1 MAKDTQIQFRL
12 DSELKNLALGKKL
25 NMSEIARNAIRA
37 AVHEDETDDENN
49 WPRRLFTAY

>member
-1 MAKDTQIQFRL
+1 MWNMTKDTRIQFRL

-37 AVHEDETDDENN
+37 AVHEDKTYENE
-49 WPRRLFTAY
+49 W

>member
-37 AVHEDETDDENN
+37 AVYEEEIYEKE
-49 WPRRLFTAY
+49 W

>member
-1 MAKDTQIQFRL
+1 MPKDTRIQFRL

-37 AVHEDETDDENN
+37 AVHKEEIYENK
-49 WPRRLFTAY
+49 

>member
-25 NMSEIARNAIRA
+25 NMSEIARNAICA
-37 AVHEDETDDENN
+37 AVHEGKIDENE
-49 WPRRLFTAY
+49 

>member
-1 MAKDTQIQFRL
+1 MTKDTRIQFRL

-37 AVHEDETDDENN
+37 AVYEDEIYEKE
-49 WPRRLFTAY
+49 W

>member
-25 NMSEIARNAIRA
+25 NMSEIARNAICA
-37 AVHEDETDDENN
+37 AVHKEEIYENK
-49 WPRRLFTAY
+49 W